1 MNNWYLIIGMLIVG
15 VLVWMGAITFPM
27 IAVPDITISTNESST
42 TYNLEGLPWG
52 MILSPQFLG
61 IIILIILS
69 AFLLFWAMN
78 KYGI

>member
-1 MNNWYLIIGMLIVG
+1 MDWKTIIIGAIILG
-15 VLVWMGAITFPM
+15 VLIWLGAISIPTE
-27 IAVPDITISTNESST
+27 VKISTNESST

-69 AFLLFWAMN
+69 AFLIFWMGK
-78 KYGI
+78 KYG